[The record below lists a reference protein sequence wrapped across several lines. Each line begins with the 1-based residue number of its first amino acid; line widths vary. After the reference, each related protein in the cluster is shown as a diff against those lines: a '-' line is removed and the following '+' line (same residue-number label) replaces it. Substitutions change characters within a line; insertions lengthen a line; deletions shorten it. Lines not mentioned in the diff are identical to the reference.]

1 MTKRLEVGDVSYQFQ
16 IWDTAGQEKVGI
28 AYTAESQQN
37 ARMDYCKSG
46 YSCWWSRYMFITVKQ
61 YMWILN
67 MQMHDLPHFIFYF
80 FYHMCRYIL
89 RFYVRFYVTSVNFP
103 YP

>member
-28 AYTAESQQN
+28 TYTAESQQN

-46 YSCWWSRYMFITVKQ
+46 YSCFMLMVSV
-61 YMWILN
+61 
-67 MQMHDLPHFIFYF
+67 HVFYSQTIRVDIK
-80 FYHMCRYIL
+80 YADA
-89 RFYVRFYVTSVNFP
+89 
-103 YP
+103 